1 VDAAAGCDGEKVKKT
16 ITHENSQKIVL
27 TAMIAVSLK
36 SHASSLNQG
45 TKKPGVTWGNSGFAN
60 VCFVSAS
67 H

>member
-1 VDAAAGCDGEKVKKT
+1 
-16 ITHENSQKIVL
+16 
-27 TAMIAVSLK
+27 MIAVSLK

-45 TKKPGVTWGNSGFAN
+45 TKKPGVTWGNTGFAN